1 MKVFVKKKTKQKV
14 TQHEK
19 KSGGCN
25 LKLCLSSKEIRTH

>member
-19 KSGGCN
+19 KIRRLQ
-25 LKLCLSSKEIRTH
+25 LKTMLII

>member
-1 MKVFVKKKTKQKV
+1 MKVFVKKKKTKQKV

-25 LKLCLSSKEIRTH
+25 LKLC